1 MWVQAMGLIAA
12 VIATALCAAVYVRMY
27 KRELPEP
34 MGVKRAVLPVA
45 FGVIAIFFTVPMVVL
60 WGLLI
65 QGITGS
71 SIRELVSSLALRS
84 LIASF
89 FLAGFTEELIKF
101 LMFLIVIK
109 VAKPKSVYEY
119 GLLCAGV
126 GLGFTG
132 LEDTLYGMQDP
143 ATSLYRA
150 LFFAMHLL
158 FGLLMGIQLGLAE
171 YSRQQGRND
180 VGLHVLLAFLLP
192 VLWHT
197 LFDAATGLNAGL
209 QSNDENVQVVA
220 VIIAFTA
227 DAISIALQF
236 VLLSWFKKRTREYC
250 GMRLDTPGSSAGRH
264 AHSVR

>member
-1 MWVQAMGLIAA
+1 MACGLPLAMGTERCPEGLCPANSGDLPYNQCSRLALSRVVVQAGVMGIP
-12 VIATALCAAVYVRMY
+12 TA
-27 KRELPEP
+27 KN
-34 MGVKRAVLPVA
+34 
-45 FGVIAIFFTVPMVVL
+45 
-60 WGLLI
+60 
-65 QGITGS
+65 S
-71 SIRELVSSLALRS
+71 
-84 LIASF
+84 
-89 FLAGFTEELIKF
+89 
-101 LMFLIVIK
+101 
-109 VAKPKSVYEY
+109 
-119 GLLCAGV
+119 
-126 GLGFTG
+126 
-132 LEDTLYGMQDP
+132 
-143 ATSLYRA
+143 
-150 LFFAMHLL
+150 AMHLL

-171 YSRQQGRND
+171 YSRQRGRSD

-264 AHSVR
+264 AHRAR